1 MRLELSYNAEKEQ
14 TEQERKSYC
23 ASISSIFPLIEK
35 DIKAKMYEQLI
46 KTYSIG
52 VGLAEDKAKVEL
64 EVVRGNGIMEGMA
77 VLLSHWELANA
88 EHQQKD
94 EE

>member
-46 KTYSIG
+46 PQRTRILSASKKIADEIT
-52 VGLAEDKAKVEL
+52 
-64 EVVRGNGIMEGMA
+64 A
-77 VLLSHWELANA
+77 V
-88 EHQQKD
+88 
-94 EE
+94 